1 MSLSVARESTT
12 RLHGRRLAIV
22 RMAWLLLTLLTLGL
36 YVASL
41 PAQFE
46 YWRAIC
52 TETPCAD
59 EQRLTPERLRALEAI
74 GLSADFYATSFT
86 ALDVVFATVSL
97 IIAGVIFTRKSGD
110 WLALFVAL
118 MLVTF
123 GLGTFSSAFD
133 ILAMSQPAWRLP
145 GRVVQ
150 FIGDA
155 AIIIFLYTFPD
166 GRFVPRWTRLLAVI
180 WIVTRVPQYFFP
192 HSPFNPESWPVLY
205 DNLLFAVVVGGGA
218 LAQLY
223 RYRTV
228 SDPGQRRQTKWV
240 VFGLAAAI
248 GGILGLDLLL
258 MLEPSLE
265 QALAEN
271 LLVWFA
277 VSAAFSLF
285 MLLIPLSIGIAILRS
300 RLWDID
306 ILINRTLVYGLLT
319 AALAL
324 IYFGSV
330 VLFQALFRVV
340 TGQSEVA
347 IVASTLVIAALFAPL
362 RRRVQAFIDRRFYRR
377 KYNAARALAG
387 FAATA
392 RDEVELE
399 NLTGALLAVVQ
410 ETMQPAQVSLWLK
423 PAGAHGQI
431 QIGEARR

>member
-1 MSLSVARESTT
+1 
-12 RLHGRRLAIV
+12 
-22 RMAWLLLTLLTLGL
+22 
-36 YVASL
+36 
-41 PAQFE
+41 
-46 YWRAIC
+46 
-52 TETPCAD
+52 
-59 EQRLTPERLRALEAI
+59 
-74 GLSADFYATSFT
+74 
-86 ALDVVFATVSL
+86 
-97 IIAGVIFTRKSGD
+97 

-118 MLVTF
+118 ALVTF
-123 GLGTFSSAFD
+123 GLGTFSNAFD
-133 ILAMSQPAWRLP
+133 ILAMSQPTWRLP

-166 GRFVPRWTRLLAVI
+166 GRFVPRWTRLMAII

-192 HSPFNPESWPVLY
+192 DSSFNPEKWPVPY
-205 DNLLFAVVVGGGA
+205 DSLLFSIVLGGGV

-223 RYRTV
+223 RYRYA
-228 SDPGQRRQTKWV
+228 SSPGQRRQTKWV

-248 GGILGLDLLL
+248 GGILGLNLLFTIA
-258 MLEPSLE
+258 PSLE
-265 QALAEN
+265 QALAQN
-271 LLVWFA
+271 LFAWFA
-277 VSAAFSLF
+277 ATAAFSLF
-285 MLLIPLSIGIAILRS
+285 ILLIPLSIGIAILRS

-377 KYNAARALAG
+377 KYNAAQALTE

-399 NLTGALLAVVQ
+399 SLTGALLAVVQ
-410 ETMQPAQVSLWLK
+410 ETMQPAGVSLWLRPVVPVQGK
-423 PAGAHGQI
+423 TTVDL
-431 QIGEARR
+431 